1 MLDYKLVDYK
11 SKITNNGETY
21 IDLMSEVWQNV
32 NPDDGQYVVVEHW
45 YVARPDLISLAMYG
59 TDQYADI
66 ICKVNGISNPFELNE
81 GNIIFCPTMSFINN
95 SCKAASGS
103 SELISSDSDEISA
116 QKSTWQ
122 KAKNSKRSPNQ
133 QIVGEQNYVIDKSLG
148 LIFY

>member
-103 SELISSDSDEISA
+103 SELISSGFDEISA
-116 QKSTWQ
+116 QKLTWQ
-122 KAKNSKRSPNQ
+122 KTKNSKRSPNQ
-133 QIVGEQNYVIDKSLG
+133 QTVGEQNYVIDKSLG